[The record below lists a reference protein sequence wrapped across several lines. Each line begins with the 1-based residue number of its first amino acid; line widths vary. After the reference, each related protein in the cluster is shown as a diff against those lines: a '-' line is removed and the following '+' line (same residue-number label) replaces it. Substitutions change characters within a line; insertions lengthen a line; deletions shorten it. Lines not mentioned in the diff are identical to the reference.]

1 MTGVV
6 TIETSAIIAIL
17 TLEAESETLMD
28 QLIKAESIS
37 CPASCIVEA
46 VVVLTRR
53 TDAGVTKAHADVLGL
68 LQQLGAFIA
77 PLDEPAVHQA
87 LDGYSKYGK
96 GTGKSPAVLNF
107 GDCLSYGVTK
117 AASGKL
123 LYTGGDFAQTDLG
136 MTDLD

>member
-6 TIETSAIIAIL
+6 MVETSAIIAIL
-17 TLEAESETLMD
+17 TLEAESEALMD
-28 QLIKAESIS
+28 QLIKADSIA

-53 TDAGVTKAHADVLGL
+53 TDAGVTKARAAVLGL
-68 LQQLGAFIA
+68 LQQLGAAVA
-77 PLDEPAVHQA
+77 PLDERAVHQA
-87 LDGYSKYGK
+87 LDGYCKYGK

-107 GDCLSYGVTK
+107 GDCLSYGVAK

-123 LYTGGDFAQTDLG
+123 LYTGDDFAATDLG
-136 MTDLD
+136 